1 MRNVC
6 LVHPKVQCLRWVLHK
21 CNRVIVQY
29 LRNQVHV
36 KVTVL
41 IFTELIPITR
51 LRIFRFDMYIIVWTP
66 SPLLPCPSYLRMDEY
81 LSKSEDGGIPD
92 IGAGWWIT
100 RRQEAEIERG
110 VLMPFCLKSLN
121 VLMLP
126 GELFK
131 PPVTILLAF
140 CMNWR
145 GTQLFQVKQIEC
157 IEWLAGLS
165 HNVFNVLLDF
175 SNHMTYWIL
184 YWITPTVLFF
194 LFVLE
199 EY

>member
-66 SPLLPCPSYLRMDEY
+66 SPPPLPLFFTYGWIFVKIRVRGDPRYWCRMVDHE
-81 LSKSEDGGIPD
+81 KTGG
-92 IGAGWWIT
+92 WN
-100 RRQEAEIERG
+100 RG

-165 HNVFNVLLDF
+165 HNVFNVLLHF